1 MRNFF
6 KKRKVLR
13 SSRTTATLRDDH
25 VNEELD
31 DNDSTEDYDNDEDDD
46 YVVGE
51 EFLDVHRKKM
61 KKKYSRGKT
70 ISVLHDRIIEKAL
83 KTMGFYKYLRRN
95 VCSTKL
101 NSRSNATQILK
112 KCACFIAY
120 VANKLSSKCHQITII
135 RILKTLVKPVGHNL
149 LYNYLEYL
157 ASNDYKPR
165 TLVNTIGYVK
175 SCVEWGIYELPQ
187 LQVNSVLITT
197 SLFNE
202 YADGLRRRVFIACIY
217 LNSINL
223 IFVVVQTAYLPG
235 TNAGWK

>member
-1 MRNFF
+1 M
-6 KKRKVLR
+6 
-13 SSRTTATLRDDH
+13 
-25 VNEELD
+25 
-31 DNDSTEDYDNDEDDD
+31 
-46 YVVGE
+46 
-51 EFLDVHRKKM
+51 
-61 KKKYSRGKT
+61 
-70 ISVLHDRIIEKAL
+70 
-83 KTMGFYKYLRRN
+83 RRN